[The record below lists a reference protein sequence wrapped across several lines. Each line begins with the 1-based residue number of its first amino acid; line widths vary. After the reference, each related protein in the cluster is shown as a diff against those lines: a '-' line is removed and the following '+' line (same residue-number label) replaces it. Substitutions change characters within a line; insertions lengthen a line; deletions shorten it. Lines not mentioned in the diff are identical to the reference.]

1 MIDLTNKH
9 CGKVLV
15 LNRLKGGV
23 WECLCECGKKCR
35 IKTNR
40 LLHRSNVS
48 CGCHRQPNL
57 VGKKFGR
64 LTVICK
70 IESRNGRRYWECK
83 CDCGKII
90 QISGFRL
97 VRHIT
102 RSCGCYKHDETIKRQ
117 WKGHGEIS
125 GSLWK
130 RILNQAKSRGLS
142 VEITIEDAWNL
153 FLSQERRCKLTRLPL
168 VFSTGYIK
176 ADGTASLD
184 RIDSSIGY
192 TKNNI
197 QWVHKDVNQMKMDL
211 AQDYFIDLCR
221 RIVEINDGEDS
232 YNKRGNED
240 SVG

>member
-1 MIDLTNKH
+1 
-9 CGKVLV
+9 
-15 LNRLKGGV
+15 
-23 WECLCECGKKCR
+23 
-35 IKTNR
+35 
-40 LLHRSNVS
+40 
-48 CGCHRQPNL
+48 
-57 VGKKFGR
+57 
-64 LTVICK
+64 
-70 IESRNGRRYWECK
+70 
-83 CDCGKII
+83 
-90 QISGFRL
+90 